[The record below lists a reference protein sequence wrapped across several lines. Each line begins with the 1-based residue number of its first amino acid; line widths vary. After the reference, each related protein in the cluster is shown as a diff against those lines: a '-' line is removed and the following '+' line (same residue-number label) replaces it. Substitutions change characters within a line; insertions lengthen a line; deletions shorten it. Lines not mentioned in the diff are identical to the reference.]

1 MWTVRKSFTLS
12 PVEDRDIIEFLERES
27 RQTGSVANTVRQ
39 ALRTYLKLKERYGEF
54 PYLPSENSSQHRQP
68 EEDPEPSVAQV
79 QKETVKADGLLLGGS
94 DDAEVKNKLLKGF
107 KGF

>member
-1 MWTVRKSFTLS
+1 MRTVRKSFTLS

-54 PYLPSENSSQHRQP
+54 PYLPSEDSPHHRQP
-68 EEDPEPSVAQV
+68 QEEPKPPVAQA
-79 QKETVKADGLLLGGS
+79 QKETVKDNGLLLGGS
-94 DDAEVKNKLLKGF
+94 DDAEVKDKLLKGF

>member
-1 MWTVRKSFTLS
+1 MRTVRKSFTLS

-54 PYLPSENSSQHRQP
+54 PYLPSENNSQHP
-68 EEDPEPSVAQV
+68 PKEDPEPSVAQV

-94 DDAEVKNKLLKGF
+94 DDAEVKDKLLKGF

>member
-1 MWTVRKSFTLS
+1 MRTVRKSFTLS

-54 PYLPSENSSQHRQP
+54 PYLPSENSSQHP
-68 EEDPEPSVAQV
+68 PKEDPEPSVAQV

>member
-1 MWTVRKSFTLS
+1 MRTVRKSFTLS

-54 PYLPSENSSQHRQP
+54 PYLPSENNSQHP
-68 EEDPEPSVAQV
+68 PKEDPEPSVAQF

-94 DDAEVKNKLLKGF
+94 DDAEVKDKLLKGF

>member
-1 MWTVRKSFTLS
+1 MRTVRKSFTLS

-54 PYLPSENSSQHRQP
+54 PYLPSENNSQHQP
-68 EEDPEPSVAQV
+68 KEDPESSVAQV
-79 QKETVKADGLLLGGS
+79 QKETVKADELLLGGS

>member
-1 MWTVRKSFTLS
+1 MRTVRKSFTLS

-54 PYLPSENSSQHRQP
+54 PYLPSENNSQYP
-68 EEDPEPSVAQV
+68 PKEDPEPSMTQV

-94 DDAEVKNKLLKGF
+94 DDAEVKDKLLKGF